1 MRHLTLLLALAA
13 GPALAQDA
21 PALAENA
28 MTAEEFETYVEGRTL
43 TFGIEG
49 QPYGIER
56 YMPDRRVIWSFVG
69 EDCKQG
75 VWYEEAGHICFAYD
89 GEEAPHCW
97 QFFEEEDGLR
107 AEFTSDPG
115 STTLY
120 EVRDDDQ
127 PLICPGFGV

>member
-1 MRHLTLLLALAA
+1 MRYMMLLLTILAS
-13 GPALAQDA
+13 PALAQS
-21 PALAENA
+21 P

-49 QPYGIER
+49 QPYGVER
-56 YMPDRRVIWSFVG
+56 YMAERRVIWSFIG

-75 VWYEEAGHICFAYD
+75 IWYEEAGDICFAYD
-89 GEEAPHCW
+89 DEEVPQCW
-97 QFFEEEDGLR
+97 RFFEEENGLR
-107 AEFTSDPG
+107 AVFTNDPG

-120 EVRDDDQ
+120 EVRDDQ